1 MQRSPENF
9 LYGTLFSS
17 VFYNLNFYF
26 ADIILWQTVK
36 ERRVAMLELLLIPG
50 CMILFLYMLVQSA
63 QKRKSP
69 FLSLLW
75 VILFLVITA
84 FCVYFYAAVRAGYC
98 AQNEWQQE
106 RQFFL
111 NLFIQK
117 LEASGDLKTAAM
129 DMQSEEV
136 TAQTTACIQNI
147 IHAFHPRIVWGLL
160 TGGVFLLLAAVSL
173 WIKPLS
179 AKKYYPLF
187 LLLSVLIGTS
197 CLNTGLYFQQYA
209 RKTDRYLKHF
219 LHLQQSRLMKELSEI
234 KTDLSIPEIIK
245 ITAAEAGRIN
255 GFGYGQILPE
265 QIRSGKNS
273 ASDKK

>member
-1 MQRSPENF
+1 MMSQ
-9 LYGTLFSS
+9 LTSS
-17 VFYNLNFYF
+17 GLSLLPGK
-26 ADIILWQTVK
+26 LWQT
-36 ERRVAMLELLLIPG
+36 P
-50 CMILFLYMLVQSA
+50 LFCGTS
-63 QKRKSP
+63 
-69 FLSLLW
+69 
-75 VILFLVITA
+75 
-84 FCVYFYAAVRAGYC
+84 
-98 AQNEWQQE
+98 
-106 RQFFL
+106 
-111 NLFIQK
+111 
-117 LEASGDLKTAAM
+117 
-129 DMQSEEV
+129 
-136 TAQTTACIQNI
+136 
-147 IHAFHPRIVWGLL
+147 
-160 TGGVFLLLAAVSL
+160 
-173 WIKPLS
+173 
-179 AKKYYPLF
+179 LF